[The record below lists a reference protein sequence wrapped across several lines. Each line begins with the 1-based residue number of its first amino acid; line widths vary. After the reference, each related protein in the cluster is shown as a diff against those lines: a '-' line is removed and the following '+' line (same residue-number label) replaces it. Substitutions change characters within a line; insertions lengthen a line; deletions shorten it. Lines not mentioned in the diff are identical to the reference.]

1 MHLILSGSRR
11 ISNKIEST
19 QKEAVDF
26 LPPFCGGAEGG
37 LAKIVNQ
44 GLERRQKYL
53 EPVGFLN
60 RWFNVRPEVVNRS
73 EARRS

>member
-1 MHLILSGSRR
+1 M
-11 ISNKIEST
+11 
-19 QKEAVDF
+19 EAVDF
-26 LPPFCGGAEGG
+26 LPPFFGGAEGG

-53 EPVGFLN
+53 EPVGFLT
-60 RWFNVRPEVVNRS
+60 VRPEVVNRS